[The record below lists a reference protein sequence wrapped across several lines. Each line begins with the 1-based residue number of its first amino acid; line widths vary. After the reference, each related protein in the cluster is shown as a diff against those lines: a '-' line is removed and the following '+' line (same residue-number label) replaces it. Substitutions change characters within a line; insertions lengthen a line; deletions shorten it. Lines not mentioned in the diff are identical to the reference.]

1 MGGSINV
8 VKRGSDKKVI
18 AFKMHTSDFE
28 NLINVPQVNNEH
40 SFDIIINTN
49 NLLKDVNLEEEQNEN
64 YYHDHAPLKGVN
76 APCEYGIALFD
87 YYKKKILV
95 CNNYNA
101 FLKPTYSNML
111 HEYRSLVK
119 AKFIMKTVAVQ
130 GNLLSKQ
137 NTLLEKHEFAKDL
150 FLVYQGLS
158 IGTLY
163 YNGKTYSDMDLAGF
177 IEKTLSINIRDKKAD
192 EILEIIKERLHDTNN
207 FKKISAKV
215 NFDDYNNIEIKLPN
229 IEILLNDA
237 KESIDKV
244 YNYIKEES
252 FELSAYEEKRWMDEI
267 KEVTERNKIDMS

>member
-8 VKRGSDKKVI
+8 VKRGSDNKVI

-40 SFDIIINTN
+40 SFDIIVNTN
-49 NLLKDVNLEEEQNEN
+49 NLLKDVHLEEEQNEN

-111 HEYRSLVK
+111 REYRSLVK
-119 AKFIMKTVAVQ
+119 ANFIMKTVDIQ

-137 NTLLEKHEFAKDL
+137 NTLLEKHEFAMNL

-158 IGTLY
+158 IGDLY
-163 YNGKTYSDMDLAGF
+163 YHGKTYSGMDLTGF
-177 IEKTLSINIRDKKAD
+177 IEKTLSINIRNKKAD
-192 EILEIIKERLHDTNN
+192 EVLKIIKERLQDRDN
-207 FKKISAKV
+207 FKKINAKV
-215 NFDDYNNIEIKLPN
+215 IFDNYNNIEIKLPDMK
-229 IEILLNDA
+229 IFLNDA

-244 YNYIKEES
+244 YQYIKEEG
-252 FELSAYEEKRWMDEI
+252 FELSVYEEQRWMAEI
-267 KEVTERNKIDMS
+267 KEVTERNKIDMP